1 MEGREK
7 VGRRDRMGRRERRA
21 EGEGGE
27 DGRGCRAS
35 SYYQHYLWPGSG
47 AWYSSQVE
55 EETVGKLL
63 RNCPYHTQTEAMSGD
78 LFSHLLIHP

>member
-1 MEGREK
+1 MERREK
-7 VGRRDRMGRRERRA
+7 VGRRDRMGRRA

-35 SYYQHYLWPGSG
+35 SYYQHYLWPGPG

-55 EETVGKLL
+55 EETVEELPLSYTDRGHV
-63 RNCPYHTQTEAMSGD
+63 RR
-78 LFSHLLIHP
+78 FI